1 MKKLL
6 LPLFAIFLLG
16 TNSIVISSCS
26 PEAKDSNRDST
37 EKSFHEKK
45 EMGEREFEKKNSQPA
60 VNPYKDAKIEVM
72 VVDNKKSGDKN
83 LSGYG
88 YEIHIN
94 GALYIRQPHI
104 PGVAGNA
111 GFTTEEKA
119 RKCGEL
125 VAYKIRNNIMPPSV
139 DLHELDSIKVLGN

>member
-1 MKKLL
+1 MKKII
-6 LPLFAIFLLG
+6 LPFFAIILLG
-16 TNSIVISSCS
+16 SNSSLLTSCS
-26 PEAKDSNRDST
+26 SDIKEPEKDSIPKSLQERIGEHEFNKRDT
-37 EKSFHEKK
+37 TP
-45 EMGEREFEKKNSQPA
+45 Q
-60 VNPYKDAKIEVM
+60 VNPYKDAKIEVI

-94 GALYIRQPHI
+94 DALYIRQPHI

-111 GFTTEEKA
+111 GFSTQEKA
-119 RKCGEL
+119 KRCGEL

-139 DLHELDSIKVLGN
+139 DLNELDSIKVLGK